1 MAYKFQLGAARLSG
15 SLTQE
20 GDINGEGNI
29 AIADSATIGCASDA
43 DLITLADTAVTFASN
58 ADVNIAKAG
67 GLQIGG
73 SAVTSTAA
81 EINLLDAI
89 TRGSIIYGDASGASA
104 RLAVGSANTVLATD
118 GTDIG
123 YSQIDNAMIDNSAAI
138 AFSKLASLSDGNI
151 LVGNGSNVATSVA
164 MSGDIAIDNAG
175 ATTIQANAVE
185 GTMLNANVVDDSSIE
200 ISSNALQV
208 KASGV
213 TNAMLANSD
222 VTIGSTAVA
231 LGATQTSFSGLTG
244 LDFTAA
250 SAAIASSIGANNL
263 TLGGSTS
270 TVIVAGNLTVQGTTT
285 TVDSTTI
292 NVSSSFTFEGVAD
305 DFETTLGIVDPAA
318 DRTVLLPNNSGVLAI
333 FDPSLSD
340 SELATALTAAPS
352 ELNLLDAGA
361 GSSVALASGDGLII
375 FDATDSNNGKKVL
388 MSDVSTFVGDNI
400 AVNVQNVA
408 AAGTLQ
414 VGVNYFSDMGS
425 DGEDAVTLPASPSVG
440 QSVKVKAPSDCS
452 SARYITINRAG
463 SQTIDGET
471 SIRLESPFAAVELVY
486 VASDLWRVF

>member
-1 MAYKFQLGAARLSG
+1 MSG

-20 GDINGEGNI
+20 GQVIAPSLAAGNSYEFSVGSDGVVDSTANI
-29 AIADSATIGCASDA
+29 SSSADLYGASIYLGGVQVSATAAELNALDGIADAAYDASADSVVFFDATDSKLKYEAADDFVAAIAGDGLINNSGVLDFDVANLGTSLTGDLDDA
-43 DLITLADTAVTFASN
+43 DLIAVEDNSGGGTKKAAFSVVRDAVFN
-58 ADVNIAKAG
+58 DVSGDATIAAG
-67 GLQIGG
+67 GALTIANNAVSGSNISDGG
-73 SAVTSTAA
+73 V
-81 EINLLDAI
+81 
-89 TRGSIIYGDASGASA
+89 
-104 RLAVGSANTVLATD
+104 AN
-118 GTDIG
+118 
-123 YSQIDNAMIDNSAAI
+123 
-138 AFSKLASLSDGNI
+138 SKLVN
-151 LVGNGSNVATSVA
+151 
-164 MSGDIAIDNAG
+164 
-175 ATTIQANAVE
+175 
-185 GTMLNANVVDDSSIE
+185 SS
-200 ISSNALQV
+200 
-208 KASGV
+208 
-213 TNAMLANSD
+213 
-222 VTIGSTAVA
+222 VTIGSTAVS
-231 LGATQTSFSGLTG
+231 LGDTQTSFSGLTG

-270 TVIVAGNLTVQGTTT
+270 TVIIAGNLTVQGTTT

-292 NVSSSFTFEGVAD
+292 NISSSFTFEGIAD
-305 DFETTLGIVDPAA
+305 DYETTLGIVDPSA
-318 DRTVLLPNNSGVLAI
+318 DRTIYLPNTDGVLAI
-333 FDPSLSD
+333 LDPSLSD
-340 SELATALTAAPS
+340 SELATAITAAPA

-375 FDATDSNNGKKVL
+375 FDASDSDNGKKVL
-388 MSDVSTFVGDNI
+388 MSDVSTYVGSNI

-452 SARYITINRAG
+452 AARYITINRAG

-486 VASDLWRVF
+486 VASNLWRVF

>member
-1 MAYKFQLGAARLSG
+1 MQ
-15 SLTQE
+15 
-20 GDINGEGNI
+20 
-29 AIADSATIGCASDA
+29 
-43 DLITLADTAVTFASN
+43 
-58 ADVNIAKAG
+58 
-67 GLQIGG
+67 
-73 SAVTSTAA
+73 
-81 EINLLDAI
+81 
-89 TRGSIIYGDASGASA
+89 
-104 RLAVGSANTVLATD
+104 
-118 GTDIG
+118 
-123 YSQIDNAMIDNSAAI
+123 
-138 AFSKLASLSDGNI
+138 
-151 LVGNGSNVATSVA
+151 TSVA

-222 VTIGSTAVA
+222 VTIGSTAVS

-292 NVSSSFTFEGVAD
+292 NVSSSFTFEGIAD
-305 DFETTLGIVDPAA
+305 DFETTLGIQDPDA
-318 DRTVLLPNNSGVLAI
+318 DRTLNLPNGDGVLA
-333 FDPSLSD
+333 FFSPSISD
-340 SELATALTAAPS
+340 SDLEVALSATPA

-425 DGEDAVTLPASPSVG
+425 DGEDAVTLPASPTVG

-452 SARYITINRAG
+452 EARYITINRAG

-486 VASDLWRVF
+486 VASNLWKVF